1 MDSTKEKHV
10 AISRRDAAKLISS
23 GVAVGAIGGVLGK
36 AVVSVVYAAEQ
47 KTLILA
53 VEGDP
58 SRLDPHTNALWLT
71 YRVVFHLFESFV
83 SQDLT
88 ISDVTRAP
96 VVPALAESWDVSDD
110 KKVYK
115 FRLRPGVKFHDGTP
129 WDAAAAK
136 FNFDRLLNKDF
147 KHYFPLAADINTWW
161 LQDIESYAAL
171 DAMTFEVRMKQPSSE
186 FLQRLTQGGYG
197 SAGMVSPAAIEQYG
211 NDEITNHPIGTGP
224 FKFAER
230 VFGER
235 IVLAK
240 NADYWNANRVP
251 RVDKLIFR
259 PIVDVAAR
267 ELALQSGQVDII
279 ATPSPD
285 STEFLAAQGFNV
297 VQGPVPTVYLI
308 WLNFKE
314 PVLQDVRVR
323 RAMSMA
329 IDRAGM
335 CEHLRRK
342 QCIAANGILNVGG
355 PGYDPPFDPYPYD
368 PIEAKKLM
376 AEAGYPDGFEIRM
389 DWTPGGAGDVNTLA
403 DAEWLQRDWEKIGI
417 KAKIEVFDVGTYFDM
432 MLKGMR
438 PGTHVMEISWGESA
452 FHWLDAVISPNAIS
466 PKGYNSGY
474 YDNPKIGELLAKARE
489 SLTDDDQVRNLR
501 EIQAIVADQVPWI
514 PFHSPFAVYAMNANV
529 KGFVLAP
536 QHWHDMAIV
545 DKTA

>member
-1 MDSTKEKHV
+1 MTKTHSS
-10 AISRRDAAKLISS
+10 IGLLSRRDATKLISK
-23 GVAVGAIGGVLGK
+23 GVAVGALGGALAMGHPL
-36 AVVSVVYAAEQ
+36 AARAADQ

-58 SRLDPHTNALWLT
+58 SRLDPHTNSLWLT
-71 YRVVFHLFESFV
+71 YRVVYHMFESFV
-83 SQDLT
+83 GQDLA
-88 ISDVTRAP
+88 VAAAERAP
-96 VVPALAESWDVSDD
+96 IVPALAERWDISDD
-110 KKVYK
+110 KKVYT
-115 FRLRPGVKFHDGTP
+115 FHLRQGVKFHDGTP
-129 WDAAAAK
+129 WNAAAAK
-136 FNFDRLLNKDF
+136 FNFDRLLDKSF

-161 LQDIESYAAL
+161 LQDVASYRAVD
-171 DAMTFEVRMKQPSSE
+171 DATFEVIMKQPSSE

-197 SAGMVSPAAIEQYG
+197 SAGMVSPAAVEQYG
-211 NDEITNHPIGTGP
+211 NEDVTNYPVGTGP
-224 FKFAER
+224 FKFVER

-240 NADYWNANRVP
+240 NAEYWNAKRVP
-251 RVDKLIFR
+251 KVDTLIFR

-285 STEFLAAQGFNV
+285 STDFLASQGFNV
-297 VQGPVPTVYLI
+297 VMGPVPTIYLI
-308 WLNFKE
+308 WLNMKE

-329 IDRAGM
+329 IDRAGL

-342 QCIAANGILNVGG
+342 QCIPAYSILNIGG
-355 PGYDPPFDPYPYD
+355 PGYDPTFDPYPYD
-368 PIEAKKLM
+368 PEGARKLL

-403 DAEWLQRDWEKIGI
+403 DAEWLQRNWADIGI

-438 PGTHVMEISWGESA
+438 AGTHVMEISWGESA

-474 YDNPKIGELLAKARE
+474 YDNPKIGELLAKARQATTE
-489 SLTDDDQVRNLR
+489 DEQVDSLRQ
-501 EIQAIVADQVPWI
+501 IQAIIGEEVPWI
-514 PFHSPFAVYAMNANV
+514 PFHSPFAVYAMNPKV
-529 KGFVLAP
+529 TGFVLAP